1 MKLLFDTH
9 TFIWWDSNRAKL
21 SQTALTVLE
30 DSSHILLLSVVSIWE
45 IQIKQQLGKLT
56 LNQPLTEIIE
66 SQQKTNSI
74 ELLPI
79 QLNHVLGLQSLPPIH
94 KDPFD
99 RLLISQANIENAV
112 LVSRD
117 PLLAQ
122 YSVKLIW

>member
-56 LNQPLTEIIE
+56 LNQLLSLI
-66 SQQKTNSI
+66 KRKKG
-74 ELLPI
+74 ELNYEA
-79 QLNHVLGLQSLPPIH
+79 NHRT
-94 KDPFD
+94 FD
-99 RLLISQANIENAV
+99 CIRIV
-112 LVSRD
+112 
-117 PLLAQ
+117 
-122 YSVKLIW
+122 Y